1 MTLLELQRKVA
12 EAVMR
17 PLTGAEG
24 MQPKTA
30 EGKSTKAEVATF
42 IQPNDRLSS
51 FERLEIY
58 NRQYWFRIISA
69 FDEDFPA
76 LAAIVGP
83 RAFEKLTRAYL
94 EDHPSHS
101 FTLRNLGSQ
110 LELWLGSHPEHA
122 GKHHDLAL
130 DVARLE
136 WAHIEAFD
144 NGEESALTLADMGQL
159 GEDSQLFLQPHLR
172 LLQLVHPADS
182 FVVSV
187 HRRDSSPEVA
197 SNAVTSAKR
206 PRSRTLPKS
215 LLTPADIYLGVHR
228 HDHFVYYKRLD
239 REEYLLLRSLEK
251 GQTLGEALD
260 TAFQASSIA
269 ETERPS
275 HVRAW
280 FQNWAELGW
289 FCRHKSPAT
298 VRAARKRVN

>member
-17 PLTGAEG
+17 PLTSDEN

-30 EGKSTKAEVATF
+30 NGTSTKAEVAIF
-42 IQPNDRLSS
+42 IKPNDRLSS

-69 FDEDFPA
+69 FDDDFPA
-76 LAAIVGP
+76 LAAVVGP
-83 RAFEKLTRAYL
+83 RAFERLTRAYL

-101 FTLRNLGSQ
+101 FTLRNLGAQ
-110 LELWLGSHPEHA
+110 LESWLSSHPEHA
-122 GKHHDLAL
+122 GKYHALAL
-130 DVARLE
+130 DVVRLE

-144 NGEESALTLADMGQL
+144 NGEEQALTLADMGQL
-159 GEDSQLFLQPHLR
+159 GEGSQLSLQPHLR
-172 LLQLVHPADS
+172 LLQLAHPADS

-187 HRRDSSPEVA
+187 HRRDDSLDVA
-197 SNAVTSAKR
+197 SNAVTSAKAPKKR
-206 PRSRTLPKS
+206 ALPKS
-215 LLTPADIYLGVHR
+215 LLQPTNIYLGVHR

-239 REEYLLLRSLEK
+239 REEYLLLRSLERE
-251 GQTLGEALD
+251 QPLGEALD
-260 TAFQASSIA
+260 QAFQSSAIP
-269 ETERPS
+269 EMDRPGQ
-275 HVRAW
+275 VQAW

-289 FCRHKSPAT
+289 FCRHKSSAV